1 MPDSP
6 GDQNAFPLRELE
18 VPLHRAAEVKSRHG
32 LWVADPSSPDGG
44 QGPGY
49 HVHFSWRRAR
59 EEAWQSFQNA
69 IPVWGLYRNRHRYHN
84 VLYALNSS
92 TAQAGGLMLE
102 ESGASL
108 DKILT
113 GLLPSLVDLAKW
125 VGLGGLLGGGLGALG
140 GPFDEVTVPAGAV
153 AGAEIGLFIANSLG
167 LAGLLVGVMENLGSF
182 VQYAGDA
189 TEIAWYAGGD
199 PHVPE
204 ASDLSSAEKLFA
216 FALAELWMALLQ
228 ALIAEVLRRVGKN
241 LGDKIAKSEAINAVA
256 KKIGESKL
264 GSATGEWFQKNFDK
278 INEAVEKRKAALRT
292 LGEQGDSASGAE
304 AEGPS
309 SESTP
314 ASPKKAP
321 PVPRPTTPFD
331 DLAERRK
338 TLGLPPA
345 GAADDDA
352 TLARL
357 QLNGKTYDGINRG
370 YQDPPTPMTLDRVNA
385 QTITHAEA
393 DAVQK
398 AVLDGAKGTSNTAEM
413 WVDRDPCTSCGK
425 FAGLRSLARNLGVD
439 RLIVNSPSG
448 TQVFTPTK

>member
-18 VPLHRAAEVKSRHG
+18 VPLHRAAEVKSRHS

-84 VLYALNSS
+84 VLYALSSS

-108 DKILT
+108 DSILS

-125 VGLGGLLGGGLGALG
+125 VGLGALLGGGVGALG

-167 LAGLLVGVMENLGSF
+167 LASLLVGVMENLGSF
-182 VQYAGDA
+182 VQYAGAA
-189 TEIAWYAGGD
+189 TEIAWYAGDD

-228 ALIAEVLRRVGKN
+228 
-241 LGDKIAKSEAINAVA
+241 
-256 KKIGESKL
+256 
-264 GSATGEWFQKNFDK
+264 
-278 INEAVEKRKAALRT
+278 
-292 LGEQGDSASGAE
+292 
-304 AEGPS
+304 
-309 SESTP
+309 
-314 ASPKKAP
+314 
-321 PVPRPTTPFD
+321 
-331 DLAERRK
+331 
-338 TLGLPPA
+338 
-345 GAADDDA
+345 
-352 TLARL
+352 
-357 QLNGKTYDGINRG
+357 
-370 YQDPPTPMTLDRVNA
+370 
-385 QTITHAEA
+385 
-393 DAVQK
+393 
-398 AVLDGAKGTSNTAEM
+398 
-413 WVDRDPCTSCGK
+413 
-425 FAGLRSLARNLGVD
+425 
-439 RLIVNSPSG
+439 
-448 TQVFTPTK
+448 